1 MAAPV
6 LPFDDTLRFR
16 PVEGLEEIP
25 WGRKTALYRAGMAQ
39 AVVLN
44 RVGSI
49 LWRHFQGAQSTTTL
63 VGHLSMAFPATPRA
77 RLEADVRA
85 YLDLLWKRGIIA
97 PVEDSKGA

>member
-6 LPFDDTLRFR
+6 LPFDDTIRFR

-25 WGRKTALYRAGMAQ
+25 LGPKVALYRAGMDR

-49 LWRHFQGAQSTTTL
+49 LWGHFRSSQSTTTL
-63 VGHLSMAFPATPRA
+63 VEHLSTAFPATPRA
-77 RLEADVRA
+77 QLEGDVRA
-85 YLDLLWKRGIIA
+85 YLGLLLKRGIIA
-97 PVEDSKGA
+97 PAKDSEGA